1 MTDPSE
7 ITTKEMLDTLEHCRT
22 NMTLSEVQ
30 AYAGKWTGKD
40 NEIMDAIRRLILNH
54 DKLMTQLATW
64 KERAEDLAYSSL
76 ERYPWIAAAGKFI
89 DEISNFDFGKEAAD
103 ER

>member
-1 MTDPSE
+1 MSKPTDPSE
-7 ITTKEMLDTLEHCRT
+7 KDLLEWFDGACAFLALH
-22 NMTLSEVQ
+22 
-30 AYAGKWTGKD
+30 GWTERD
-40 NEIMDAIRRLILNH
+40 ERAVAIRRLILNH